1 MFSSSVDQPLGLLPQ
16 VQHLLITWLWLVV
29 VVVVVRILE
38 TTLEAVVVEQAD
50 LELGQV

>member
-1 MFSSSVDQPLGLLPQ
+1 VDQPLGLLPQ
-16 VQHLLITWLWLVV
+16 VQHRWIIWWSLVE

-38 TTLEAVVVEQAD
+38 PALEAVVVEQAD